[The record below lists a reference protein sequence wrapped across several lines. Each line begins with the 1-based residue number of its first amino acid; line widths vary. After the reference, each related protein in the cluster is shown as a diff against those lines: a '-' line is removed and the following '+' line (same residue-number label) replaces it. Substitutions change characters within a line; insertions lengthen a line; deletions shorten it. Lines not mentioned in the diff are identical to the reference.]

1 MASSPNPFCADTST
15 QAAEPLGAT
24 ASRVD
29 HWLLVEYPGRWARDP
44 VAGSLIPPEAKE
56 HLRDAL
62 AVLPHG
68 RLLFIRRPDRRATEE
83 RHVYVVRSGGARAEA
98 FRRTVTDG
106 AGLAAVDLAA
116 MLAGDAERVDHPLLL
131 VCVHGRR
138 DRCCARYGAAVF
150 TRACERAGT
159 ASVWQ
164 CTHVGGDRFA
174 GNLVCLPEG
183 LYFGHLDPDATDQV
197 LAEYAAGR
205 IEPDHYRGRS
215 CHSFPQQ
222 AAERAVREATGI
234 WAIDGVRFVSWRRV
248 SAHEWLVRFAAGGDD
263 HDVRVTRADGEPMLL
278 TCDATVPQR
287 PRHYAA
293 ALVSG

>member
-1 MASSPNPFCADTST
+1 MASSPRPFCADTSR
-15 QAAEPLGAT
+15 QAGEPLVAT
-24 ASRVD
+24 ASRID
-29 HWLLVEYPGRWARDP
+29 HWVLVEYPGRWARDAP
-44 VAGSLIPPEAKE
+44 AGSLIPREAKE

-62 AVLPHG
+62 AGLSHG
-68 RLLFIRRPDRRATEE
+68 RLLFIRRPDRRAAEE

-106 AGLAAVDLAA
+106 AGLAAVDPAA
-116 MLAGDAERVDHPLLL
+116 MLAGDAERVDHSLLL

-138 DRCCARYGAAVF
+138 DRCCARYGAGVF
-150 TRACERAGT
+150 TRACEGAGT
-159 ASVWQ
+159 EAVWQ

-183 LYFGHLDPDATDQV
+183 LYFGHLDPDATARV

-205 IEPDHYRGRS
+205 IEPGNYRGRS

-222 AAERAVREATGI
+222 AAERAVREATGT
-234 WAIDGVRFVSWRRV
+234 WEIDGVRFVSWRRV
-248 SAHEWLVRFAAGGDD
+248 AAHEWLVRFAAGRDGY
-263 HDVRVTRADGEPMLL
+263 DVRVTRADGEPMLL

-287 PRHYAA
+287 PRRYAA
-293 ALVSG
+293 ELV

>member
-1 MASSPNPFCADTST
+1 MAPSRRPFCADTSR
-15 QAAEPLGAT
+15 QAGEPLGAT

-44 VAGSLIPPEAKE
+44 ITGSLIPPQAKE
-56 HLRDAL
+56 HLRGAL
-62 AVLPHG
+62 AGLPHG

-83 RHVYVVRSGGARAEA
+83 RNVYVVRSGGARAEA

-106 AGLAAVDLAA
+106 AELAGIDPAA
-116 MLAGDAERVDHPLLL
+116 MLAGAAERVEHPLLL

-138 DRCCARYGAAVF
+138 DRCCARYGAGVF
-150 TRACERAGT
+150 TRACKGAGAET
-159 ASVWQ
+159 VWQ

-183 LYFGHLDPDATDQV
+183 LYFGHLDPDGTGQV

-205 IEPDHYRGRS
+205 IEPRHYRGRS

-234 WAIDGVRFVSWRRV
+234 WELDGVRFVSWRRV
-248 SAHEWLVRFAAGGDD
+248 AAHEWLVRFAAGRDD
-263 HDVRVTRADGEPMLL
+263 CDVRVTRADGEPTLL

-293 ALVSG
+293 ELV

>member
-1 MASSPNPFCADTST
+1 MAPSPSPFCADISR
-15 QAAEPLGAT
+15 QAGEPLGAT

-29 HWLLVEYPGRWARDP
+29 HWLLVEYPGRWASDA
-44 VAGSLIPPEAKE
+44 VAGSLIPGEARE
-56 HLRDAL
+56 HLRDVL
-62 AVLPHG
+62 ARLPHG
-68 RLLFIRRPDRRATEE
+68 RLLFIRRPDRRAAEE
-83 RHVYVVRSGGARAEA
+83 RRIYVVRSGGERAEA
-98 FRRTVTDG
+98 YRRTVADE
-106 AGLAAVDLAA
+106 AGLAGVAPEA
-116 MLAGDAERVDHPLLL
+116 MLAGDAERVEPPLLL

-150 TRACERAGT
+150 TRACEGA
-159 ASVWQ
+159 AAESVWQ

-183 LYFGHLDPDATDQV
+183 LYFGRLDPDATGRV

-205 IEPDHYRGRS
+205 IEPGHYRGRS
-215 CHSFPQQ
+215 CHASPQQ

-234 WAIDGVRFVSWRRV
+234 WEIGGVRFVSGRRV
-248 SAHEWLVRFAAGGDD
+248 AAHEWLVRFTAGGGE

-278 TCDATVPQR
+278 TCEADAPQR

-293 ALVSG
+293 ALT